1 MNQFFSSSVPIKCK
15 KFGGVKIMNDYF
27 YSSYGKIV
35 IDDYKKNN
43 EKF

>member
-1 MNQFFSSSVPIKCK
+1 MNCFSSVFTKCK
-15 KFGGVKIMNDYF
+15 EFGGVKIMNDYF

-35 IDDYKKNN
+35 IDGYKKNN